1 LAVVLGF
8 TLSKLRVLMV
18 LTVVTGAK
26 RKVGA
31 TLVGVE
37 VLPVVGATVAG
48 GVFVFK
54 LLFKVGDVGEAVG
67 VF

>member
-1 LAVVLGF
+1 
-8 TLSKLRVLMV
+8 MV